1 MLQNPPQI
9 QKMDGFIWTRT
20 DGQKMADMCC
30 RVSPESVDFFNQKDP
45 DDEEFG
51 QVRIQKSQYLCG
63 FADFRKP

>member
-45 DDEEFG
+45 DDEILG
-51 QVRIQKSQYLCG
+51 QINRYI
-63 FADFRKP
+63 